1 MEFLYVFA
9 LMFLSIFGLAMLL
22 KLFFDALL
30 RGSARRFDVY
40 VRNDEGVE
48 EFVRFARKCSHIE
61 NVNLILSGG
70 ECDDTALSLAEKF
83 ADVNIIGGQ
92 GR

>member
-30 RGSARRFDVY
+30 RGAARRFDVY
-40 VRNDEGVE
+40 VRNQEGVE

-61 NVNLILSGG
+61 KINLIVSGD
-70 ECDDTALSLAEKF
+70 EQDNTARSLAEKF